1 MKLMAS
7 PRLTEEASSWLYRIT
22 TNACINRLRTQRR
35 YHAMQ
40 ERRARENSQTTGAP
54 LDRQYI
60 VRRLL
65 AGAEPV
71 CASAAVYVYVEGLS
85 HEEAAELLGVSRRT
99 IGNLLDRFVEWAREQ
114 VPELIETNTRGS
126 APGEHPL

>member
-1 MKLMAS
+1 
-7 PRLTEEASSWLYRIT
+7 
-22 TNACINRLRTQRR
+22 
-35 YHAMQ
+35 
-40 ERRARENSQTTGAP
+40 
-54 LDRQYI
+54 
-60 VRRLL
+60 
-65 AGAEPV
+65 
-71 CASAAVYVYVEGLS
+71 VYVYVEGLS